1 MPQPG
6 SPAPPAFPHAGG
18 VPDFLQGILEH
29 IDRGQRLVG
38 REQFLQLHGLPVL
51 EVFAIAQ
58 QQPAA
63 LLDHPARR
71 LVLAQAVGLV
81 DPDAVDHLAPVTRHH
96 VEQVVHHFGPWAML
110 FHFQVESGVHVHR
123 HRLDLLTAFTEQLEE
138 RADRLTAVAV
148 ADPQHPRALGI
159 HDHRGVAMAFVQ
171 GELVHHQAANITRLE
186 GPDGGF
192 QSTFVELF
200 ERMPMQTGEAAD
212 MADGQQLQQALEPD
226 AQALSQAGGWLQPV
240 DPLGHPPAAQA
251 IDTAHRHLEQH
262 ALIQQIPIAYPAQ
275 SALMDQRA
283 GLATATAIGDTTGL
297 RLKFD

>member
-1 MPQPG
+1 MP
-6 SPAPPAFPHAGG
+6 
-18 VPDFLQGILEH
+18 
-29 IDRGQRLVG
+29 
-38 REQFLQLHGLPVL
+38 
-51 EVFAIAQ
+51 
-58 QQPAA
+58 
-63 LLDHPARR
+63 
-71 LVLAQAVGLV
+71 
-81 DPDAVDHLAPVTRHH
+81 
-96 VEQVVHHFGPWAML
+96 
-110 FHFQVESGVHVHR
+110 
-123 HRLDLLTAFTEQLEE
+123 
-138 RADRLTAVAV
+138 
-148 ADPQHPRALGI
+148 DPQHPRALGI